1 MKEAT
6 MDGELTSAPSA
17 SSPFVWSCLCC
28 CWVFFFFK
36 PPAIV
41 TAFNPEERKKY
52 NKFIGVLHGLK
63 KLRFST
69 SNTRSVS
76 GDKTTAAQK
85 LEFHCPFSSRTKR
98 CLFKPCPFPFEFQS
112 VSVCTSFIW
121 SYCLP
126 PYLKKLVWIIPKPSS
141 STQTVTA
148 PPPQKMVK

>member
-1 MKEAT
+1 MESLPARR
-6 MDGELTSAPSA
+6 APHRHL
-17 SSPFVWSCLCC
+17 FGVVC
-28 CWVFFFFK
+28 VVVGFFFFK

-112 VSVCTSFIW
+112 VSVCMSFIW

-126 PYLKKLVWIIPKPSS
+126 PYLKKLV
-141 STQTVTA
+141 
-148 PPPQKMVK
+148 